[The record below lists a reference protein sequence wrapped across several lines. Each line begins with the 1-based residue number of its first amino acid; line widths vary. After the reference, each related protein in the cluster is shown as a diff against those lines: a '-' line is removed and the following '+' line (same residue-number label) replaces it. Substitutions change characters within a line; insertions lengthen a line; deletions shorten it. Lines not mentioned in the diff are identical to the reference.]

1 MKKRLPIILTLL
13 LVCIAVS
20 YASAANVVASP
31 QNLSVDGVD
40 ADCDKYNID
49 GSNYFKLRDLAQLL
63 SKTDSRFSVSFDE
76 QSNAVTVVSGKEY
89 TPVGGEL
96 ARGRDQSKTAVVS
109 KQSVLIDGKVA
120 DGLSVYNIG
129 GNNYFKLRDLGD
141 ALCFTVDYDAD
152 SNTAIVLS
160 KGSTAVYQN
169 AFEKLLKDVNE
180 KRRAD
185 MAREESFDGFEAYL
199 QHHRGE
205 VEITQAEIDSLKNL
219 NNPGKAVLTR
229 AEALEDVDLFF
240 RALHYSYGAYY
251 YFGEETF
258 QKAEDA
264 IRAELASYQT
274 IKWDQLV
281 SLIYSHLLFVRD
293 GHFSIAGRYEP
304 AFEKSVQYL
313 YYYSG
318 HSFGK
323 DESGYYLLGETEK
336 WYYTSCG
343 NANVEMKPYLDGSG
357 RVCYS
362 LCQFCPA
369 TAAHTADSITLTK
382 GAETKT
388 VSVTWSLSQSY
399 LEGGSQVPD
408 YHYLKS
414 NGIALITIRRFDWNY
429 EETMDE
435 FVRTGSD
442 LKNAK
447 LIIIDARSNSGG
459 DEDFI
464 KNWLKSYTGEEP
476 EQKTIISNWGT
487 AMFDRT
493 QAYADLGEEF
503 AAFRTGDK
511 DYELFQGK
519 LLENSTPILLLT
531 DSMSGSA
538 GESIVTYCRTLDNCL
553 VIGGPTRG
561 AQLVGNVRG
570 WTLPNSGIGFQFGQS
585 FHFIYNM
592 ENVDGKGYEPD
603 LWCDPKTSLQ
613 AVLSMVERYDLGSAE
628 GVAALRAAAEYSDQV
643 GRHFPLNVPQRRMS
657 RKRSILLNL
666 SYGHIPPSSER
677 KTAPEIILI
686 LGALLSLL

>member
-1 MKKRLPIILTLL
+1 MKKLLPIIMTLL
-13 LVCIAVS
+13 LVCIAAP

-63 SKTDSRFSVSFDE
+63 SKTDSRFSVAFDA
-76 QSNAVTVVSGKEY
+76 QSNAVTIVSGKEY
-89 TPVGGEL
+89 IPVGGEL
-96 ARGRDQSKTAVVS
+96 ARGQDQSKTAVVS
-109 KQSVLIDGKVA
+109 KQSVLIDGKAV
-120 DGLSVYNIG
+120 DGLSIYNIG

-141 ALCFTVDYDAD
+141 ALGFTVD
-152 SNTAIVLS
+152 
-160 KGSTAVYQN
+160 
-169 AFEKLLKDVNE
+169 
-180 KRRAD
+180 
-185 MAREESFDGFEAYL
+185 
-199 QHHRGE
+199 E
-205 VEITQAEIDSLKNL
+205 VEITQAEIDSLMDL
-219 NNPGKAVLTR
+219 NHPGKATLTR
-229 AEALEDVDLFF
+229 AEALEDVDLYF

-251 YFGEETF
+251 YFGEENF
-258 QKAEDA
+258 QKAENT
-264 IRAELASYQT
+264 IRAKLSSCKT
-274 IKWDQLV
+274 ITRDQLI
-281 SLIYSHLLFVRD
+281 SLMYSNLLFVRD
-293 GHFSIAGRYEP
+293 GHFCIAGRYEP
-304 AFEKSVQYL
+304 AYESSVQYL
-313 YYYSG
+313 YYYSDR
-318 HSFGK
+318 SFGK
-323 DESGYYLLGETEK
+323 DANGYYLLGESEK

-343 NANVEMKPYLDGSG
+343 NANAEMQPYLEKSG

-362 LCQFCPA
+362 LRQFCPA
-369 TAAHTADSITLTK
+369 TAAHTTDIITLTK
-382 GAETKT
+382 GGETKT
-388 VSVTWSLSQSY
+388 VSLTWSLSQSY
-399 LEGGSQVPD
+399 LEDGSQVPD

-519 LLENSTPILLLT
+519 LLANSTPILLLT

-538 GESIVTYCRTLDNCL
+538 GEGIVTYCRTLDNCL

-570 WTLPNSGIGFQFGQS
+570 WMLPNSAIGFQFGQAL
-585 FHFIYNM
+585 HFIYSM
-592 ENVDGKGYEPD
+592 ENVEGKGYAPD
-603 LWCDPKTSLQ
+603 LWCNPKTSLQ
-613 AVLSMVERYDLGSAE
+613 SVLNMVERYDLGSAE
-628 GVAALRAAAEYSDQV
+628 GVAALRAQL
-643 GRHFPLNVPQRRMS
+643 PN
-657 RKRSILLNL
+657 ILT
-666 SYGHIPPSSER
+666 
-677 KTAPEIILI
+677 K
-686 LGALLSLL
+686 

>member
-1 MKKRLPIILTLL
+1 MKKLLPIILTLL
-13 LVCIAVS
+13 LVCIAAP

-63 SKTDSRFSVSFDE
+63 SKTDSRFSISFDE
-76 QSNAVTVVSGKEY
+76 QSNAVAVVSGKEY
-89 TPVGGEL
+89 IPVGGEL
-96 ARGRDQSKTAVVS
+96 ARGQDQSKTAVVS
-109 KQSVLIDGKVA
+109 KQSVLIDGKAV
-120 DGLSVYNIG
+120 DGLSIYNIG

-141 ALCFTVDYDAD
+141 ALGFTVDYDAD

-169 AFEKLLKDVNE
+169 AFVKLLEDVNE

-185 MAREESFDGFEAYL
+185 MASEVTFDGFEDYL

-205 VEITQAEIDSLKNL
+205 VEITQAEIDSLMDL
-219 NNPGKAVLTR
+219 NHPGKATLTR
-229 AEALEDVDLFF
+229 AEALEDVDLYF

-251 YFGEETF
+251 YFGEENF
-258 QKAEDA
+258 QKAENT
-264 IRAELASYQT
+264 IRAKLSSCKT
-274 IKWDQLV
+274 ITRDQLI
-281 SLIYSHLLFVRD
+281 SLMYSNLLFVRD
-293 GHFSIAGRYEP
+293 GHFCIAGRYEP
-304 AFEKSVQYL
+304 AYESSVQYL
-313 YYYSG
+313 YYYSDR
-318 HSFGK
+318 SFGK
-323 DESGYYLLGETEK
+323 DTNGYYLLGESEK

-343 NANVEMKPYLDGSG
+343 NANAEMQPYLEKSG

-362 LCQFCPA
+362 LRQFCPA
-369 TAAHTADSITLTK
+369 TAAHTTDIITLTK
-382 GAETKT
+382 GGETKT
-388 VSVTWSLSQSY
+388 VSLTWSLSQSY
-399 LEGGSQVPD
+399 LEDGSQVPD

-414 NGIALITIRRFDWNY
+414 NGIALITIRRFDWNR
-429 EETMDE
+429 EDTMNE

-519 LLENSTPILLLT
+519 LLANSTPILLLT

-553 VIGGPTRG
+553 VIGSPTRG

-570 WTLPNSGIGFQFGQS
+570 WTLPNSGIGFQFGQAL
-585 FHFIYNM
+585 HFIYSM
-592 ENVDGKGYEPD
+592 ENVEGKGYAPD
-603 LWCDPKTSLQ
+603 LWCNPKTSLQ
-613 AVLSMVERYDLGSAE
+613 SVLNMVERYDLGSAE
-628 GVAALRAAAEYSDQV
+628 GVAALRAQL
-643 GRHFPLNVPQRRMS
+643 PN
-657 RKRSILLNL
+657 ILT
-666 SYGHIPPSSER
+666 
-677 KTAPEIILI
+677 K
-686 LGALLSLL
+686 

>member
-1 MKKRLPIILTLL
+1 MKKLLPIILTLL
-13 LVCIAVS
+13 LVCIAAP

-63 SKTDSRFSVSFDE
+63 SKTDSRFSISFDE
-76 QSNAVTVVSGKEY
+76 QSNAVAVVSGKEY
-89 TPVGGEL
+89 IPVGGEL

-109 KQSVLIDGKVA
+109 KQSILIDGKAA

-141 ALCFTVDYDAD
+141 ALGFTVDYDAD

-258 QKAEDA
+258 QKAENT
-264 IRAELASYQT
+264 IRAKLSSCKT
-274 IKWDQLV
+274 ITRDQLI
-281 SLIYSHLLFVRD
+281 SLMYSNLLFVRD

-318 HSFGK
+318 QSFGK
-323 DESGYYLLGETEK
+323 DESGYYLLGENEK

-362 LCQFCPA
+362 LRQFCPA

-399 LEGGSQVPD
+399 LEDGSQGPD

-613 AVLSMVERYDLGSAE
+613 AVLSMVERYGLGSAE
-628 GVAALRAAAEYSDQV
+628 GVAALRAQL
-643 GRHFPLNVPQRRMS
+643 PN
-657 RKRSILLNL
+657 ILT
-666 SYGHIPPSSER
+666 
-677 KTAPEIILI
+677 K
-686 LGALLSLL
+686 

>member
-1 MKKRLPIILTLL
+1 MKKLLPIILTLL
-13 LVCIAVS
+13 LVCIAAP

-63 SKTDSRFSVSFDE
+63 SKTDSRFSISFDE
-76 QSNAVTVVSGKEY
+76 QSNAVAVVSGKEY

-96 ARGRDQSKTAVVS
+96 ARGQDQSKTAVVS
-109 KQSVLIDGKVA
+109 KQSVLIDGKAA
-120 DGLSVYNIG
+120 DGLSIYNIG

-141 ALCFTVDYDAD
+141 ALGFTVDYDAD

-160 KGSTAVYQN
+160 KGSTIVYQN
-169 AFEKLLKDVNE
+169 AFEKLLEDVNE

-185 MAREESFDGFEAYL
+185 MASEVTFDGFEDYL

-205 VEITQAEIDSLKNL
+205 VEITQAEIDSLMDL
-219 NNPGKAVLTR
+219 NHPGKATLTR
-229 AEALEDVDLFF
+229 AEALEDVDLYF

-251 YFGEETF
+251 YFGEENF
-258 QKAEDA
+258 QKAENT
-264 IRAELASYQT
+264 IRAKLSSCKT
-274 IKWDQLV
+274 ITRDQLI
-281 SLIYSHLLFVRD
+281 SLMYSNLLFVRD
-293 GHFSIAGRYEP
+293 GHFCIAGRYEP
-304 AFEKSVQYL
+304 AYESSVQYL
-313 YYYSG
+313 YYYSDR
-318 HSFGK
+318 SFGK
-323 DESGYYLLGETEK
+323 DANGYYLLGESEK

-343 NANVEMKPYLDGSG
+343 NANAEMQPYLEKSG

-362 LCQFCPA
+362 LRQFCPA
-369 TAAHTADSITLTK
+369 TAAHTTDIITLTK
-382 GAETKT
+382 GGETKT
-388 VSVTWSLSQSY
+388 VSLTWSLSQSY
-399 LEGGSQVPD
+399 LEDGSQVPD

-519 LLENSTPILLLT
+519 LLANSTPILLLT

-553 VIGGPTRG
+553 AIGSPTRG

-570 WTLPNSGIGFQFGQS
+570 WMLPNSAIGFQFGQAL
-585 FHFIYNM
+585 HFIYSM
-592 ENVDGKGYEPD
+592 ENVEGKGYAPD
-603 LWCDPKTSLQ
+603 LWCNPKTSLQ
-613 AVLSMVERYDLGSAE
+613 SVLNMVERYDLGSDE
-628 GVAALRAAAEYSDQV
+628 GVAALRAQL
-643 GRHFPLNVPQRRMS
+643 PN
-657 RKRSILLNL
+657 ILT
-666 SYGHIPPSSER
+666 
-677 KTAPEIILI
+677 K
-686 LGALLSLL
+686 

>member
-1 MKKRLPIILTLL
+1 MKKLLPIILTLL
-13 LVCIAVS
+13 LVCIAAP
-20 YASAANVVASP
+20 YASAANVAVSP
-31 QNLSVDGVD
+31 QNLSVDGID

-63 SKTDSRFSVSFDE
+63 SKTDSRFSISFDE
-76 QSNAVTVVSGKEY
+76 QSNAVAVVSGKEY
-89 TPVGGEL
+89 IPVGGEL
-96 ARGRDQSKTAVVS
+96 ARGQDQSKTAVVS
-109 KQSVLIDGKVA
+109 KQSVLIDGKAV
-120 DGLSVYNIG
+120 DGLSIYNIG
-129 GNNYFKLRDLGD
+129 GNNYFKLRDLGN
-141 ALCFTVDYDAD
+141 ALGFTVDYDAD

-169 AFEKLLKDVNE
+169 AFVKLLEDVNE

-185 MAREESFDGFEAYL
+185 MASEVTFDGFEDYL

-205 VEITQAEIDSLKNL
+205 VEITQAEIDSLMDL
-219 NNPGKAVLTR
+219 NHPGKATLTR
-229 AEALEDVDLFF
+229 AEALEDVDLYF

-251 YFGEETF
+251 YFGEENF
-258 QKAEDA
+258 QKAEN
-264 IRAELASYQT
+264 T
-274 IKWDQLV
+274 IHAKLSSCKTITRDQLI
-281 SLIYSHLLFVRD
+281 SLMYSNLLFVRD
-293 GHFSIAGRYEP
+293 GHFCIAGRYEP
-304 AFEKSVQYL
+304 AYESSVQYL
-313 YYYSG
+313 YYYSDR
-318 HSFGK
+318 SFGK
-323 DESGYYLLGETEK
+323 DANGYYLLGESEK

-343 NANVEMKPYLDGSG
+343 NANAEMQPYLEKSG

-362 LCQFCPA
+362 LRQFCPA
-369 TAAHTADSITLTK
+369 TAAHTTDIITLTK
-382 GAETKT
+382 GGETKT
-388 VSVTWSLSQSY
+388 VSLTWSLSQSY
-399 LEGGSQVPD
+399 LEDGSQVPD

-553 VIGGPTRG
+553 VIGGSTRG

-570 WTLPNSGIGFQFGQS
+570 WMLPNSGIGFQFGQAL
-585 FHFIYNM
+585 HFIYSM
-592 ENVDGKGYEPD
+592 ENVEGKGYAPD
-603 LWCDPKTSLQ
+603 LWCNPKTSLQ
-613 AVLSMVERYDLGSAE
+613 SVLNMVERYDLGSAE
-628 GVAALRAAAEYSDQV
+628 GVAALRAQL
-643 GRHFPLNVPQRRMS
+643 PN
-657 RKRSILLNL
+657 ILT
-666 SYGHIPPSSER
+666 
-677 KTAPEIILI
+677 K
-686 LGALLSLL
+686 

>member
-1 MKKRLPIILTLL
+1 MTLL
-13 LVCIAVS
+13 LVCIAAP
-20 YASAANVVASP
+20 YASAANVTVSP

-63 SKTDSRFSVSFDE
+63 SKTDSCFSVSFDE
-76 QSNAVTVVSGKEY
+76 QSNAVAVVSGKEY
-89 TPVGGEL
+89 IPVGGEL
-96 ARGRDQSKTAVVS
+96 ARGQDHSKTAVVS
-109 KQSVLIDGKVA
+109 KQSVLIDGKAV
-120 DGLSVYNIG
+120 DGLSIYNIG
-129 GNNYFKLRDLGD
+129 GNNYFKLRDLGN
-141 ALCFTVDYDAD
+141 ALGFTVDYDAD

-169 AFEKLLKDVNE
+169 AFEKLLEDVNE

-185 MAREESFDGFEAYL
+185 MASEVTFDGFEDYL

-205 VEITQAEIDSLKNL
+205 VEITQAEIDSLMDL
-219 NNPGKAVLTR
+219 NHPGKATLTR
-229 AEALEDVDLFF
+229 AEALEDVDLYF

-251 YFGEETF
+251 YFGEENF
-258 QKAEDA
+258 QKAEN
-264 IRAELASYQT
+264 T
-274 IKWDQLV
+274 IHAKLSSCKTITRDQLI
-281 SLIYSHLLFVRD
+281 SLMYSNLLFVRD
-293 GHFSIAGRYEP
+293 GHFCIAGRYEP
-304 AFEKSVQYL
+304 AYESSVQYL
-313 YYYSG
+313 YYYSDR
-318 HSFGK
+318 SFGK
-323 DESGYYLLGETEK
+323 DANGYYLLGESEK

-343 NANVEMKPYLDGSG
+343 NANAEMQPYLEKSG

-362 LCQFCPA
+362 LRQFCPA
-369 TAAHTADSITLTK
+369 TAAHTTDIITLTK
-382 GAETKT
+382 GGETKT
-388 VSVTWSLSQSY
+388 VSLTWSLSQSY
-399 LEGGSQVPD
+399 LEDGSQVPD

-553 VIGGPTRG
+553 VIGGSTRG

-570 WTLPNSGIGFQFGQS
+570 WMLPNSGIGFQFGQAL
-585 FHFIYNM
+585 HFIYSM
-592 ENVDGKGYEPD
+592 ENVEGKGYAPD
-603 LWCDPKTSLQ
+603 LWCNPKTSLQ
-613 AVLSMVERYDLGSAE
+613 SVLNMVERYDLGSAE
-628 GVAALRAAAEYSDQV
+628 GVAALRAQL
-643 GRHFPLNVPQRRMS
+643 PN
-657 RKRSILLNL
+657 ILT
-666 SYGHIPPSSER
+666 
-677 KTAPEIILI
+677 K
-686 LGALLSLL
+686 

>member
-1 MKKRLPIILTLL
+1 MKKLLPIILTLL
-13 LVCIAVS
+13 LVCIAAP

-40 ADCDKYNID
+40 ADCNKYNID
-49 GSNYFKLRDLAQLL
+49 DSNYFKLRDLAQLL
-63 SKTDSRFSVSFDE
+63 NKTDSRFSISFDE
-76 QSNAVTVVSGKEY
+76 QSNAVAVVSGKEY

-96 ARGRDQSKTAVVS
+96 ARGQDQSKTAVVS
-109 KQSVLIDGKVA
+109 KQSVLIDGKAA
-120 DGLSVYNIG
+120 DGLSIYNIG

-141 ALCFTVDYDAD
+141 ALGFTVDYDAD

-169 AFEKLLKDVNE
+169 AFVKLLEDVNK

-185 MAREESFDGFEAYL
+185 MASEVTFDGFEDYL

-205 VEITQAEIDSLKNL
+205 VEITQAEIDSLMDL
-219 NNPGKAVLTR
+219 NHPGKATLTR
-229 AEALEDVDLFF
+229 AEALEDVDLYF

-251 YFGEETF
+251 YFGEENF
-258 QKAEDA
+258 QKAENT
-264 IRAELASYQT
+264 IRAKLSSCKT
-274 IKWDQLV
+274 ITRDQLI
-281 SLIYSHLLFVRD
+281 SLMYSNLLFVRD
-293 GHFSIAGRYEP
+293 GHFCIAGRYEP
-304 AFEKSVQYL
+304 AYESSVQYL
-313 YYYSG
+313 YYYSDR
-318 HSFGK
+318 SFGK
-323 DESGYYLLGETEK
+323 DANGYYLLGESEK

-343 NANVEMKPYLDGSG
+343 NANAEMQPYLEKSG

-362 LCQFCPA
+362 LRQFCPA
-369 TAAHTADSITLTK
+369 TAAHTTDIITLTK
-382 GAETKT
+382 GGETKT
-388 VSVTWSLSQSY
+388 VSLTWSLSQSY
-399 LEGGSQVPD
+399 LEDGSQVPD

-519 LLENSTPILLLT
+519 LLANSTPILLLT

-538 GESIVTYCRTLDNCL
+538 DESIVTYCRTLDNCL

-570 WTLPNSGIGFQFGQS
+570 WMLPNSAIGFQFGQAL
-585 FHFIYNM
+585 HFIYSM
-592 ENVDGKGYEPD
+592 ENVEGKGYAPD
-603 LWCDPKTSLQ
+603 LWCNPKTSLQ
-613 AVLSMVERYDLGSAE
+613 SVLNMVERYDLGSAE
-628 GVAALRAAAEYSDQV
+628 GVAALRAQL
-643 GRHFPLNVPQRRMS
+643 PN
-657 RKRSILLNL
+657 ILT
-666 SYGHIPPSSER
+666 
-677 KTAPEIILI
+677 K
-686 LGALLSLL
+686 

>member
-1 MKKRLPIILTLL
+1 MKKLLPIILTLL
-13 LVCIAVS
+13 LVCIAAP

-63 SKTDSRFSVSFDE
+63 SKTDSRFSISFDE
-76 QSNAVTVVSGKEY
+76 QSNAVAVVSGKEY
-89 TPVGGEL
+89 IPVGGEL
-96 ARGRDQSKTAVVS
+96 ARGQDHSKTAVVS
-109 KQSVLIDGKVA
+109 KQSVLIDGKAV
-120 DGLSVYNIG
+120 DGLSIYNIG
-129 GNNYFKLRDLGD
+129 GNNYFKLRDLGN
-141 ALCFTVDYDAD
+141 ALGFTVDYDAD

-169 AFEKLLKDVNE
+169 AFVKLLEDVNE

-185 MAREESFDGFEAYL
+185 MASEVTFDGFEDYL

-205 VEITQAEIDSLKNL
+205 VEITQAEIDSLMDL
-219 NNPGKAVLTR
+219 NHPGKATLTR
-229 AEALEDVDLFF
+229 AEALEDVDLYF

-251 YFGEETF
+251 YFGEENF
-258 QKAEDA
+258 QKAENT
-264 IRAELASYQT
+264 IRAKLSSCKT
-274 IKWDQLV
+274 ITRDQLI
-281 SLIYSHLLFVRD
+281 SLMYSNLLFVRD
-293 GHFSIAGRYEP
+293 GHFCIAGRYEP
-304 AFEKSVQYL
+304 AYESSVQYL
-313 YYYSG
+313 YYYSDR
-318 HSFGK
+318 SFGK
-323 DESGYYLLGETEK
+323 DANGYYLLGESEK

-343 NANVEMKPYLDGSG
+343 NANAEMQPYLEKSG

-362 LCQFCPA
+362 LRQFCPA
-369 TAAHTADSITLTK
+369 TAAHTTDIITLTK
-382 GAETKT
+382 GGETKT
-388 VSVTWSLSQSY
+388 VSLTWSLSQSY
-399 LEGGSQVPD
+399 LEDGSQVPD

-553 VIGGPTRG
+553 VIDGPTRG

-570 WTLPNSGIGFQFGQS
+570 WMLPNSAIGFQFGQAL
-585 FHFIYNM
+585 HFIYSM
-592 ENVDGKGYEPD
+592 ENVEGKGYAPD
-603 LWCDPKTSLQ
+603 LWCNPKTSLQ
-613 AVLSMVERYDLGSAE
+613 SVLNMVERYDLGSAE
-628 GVAALRAAAEYSDQV
+628 GVAALRAQL
-643 GRHFPLNVPQRRMS
+643 PN
-657 RKRSILLNL
+657 ILT
-666 SYGHIPPSSER
+666 
-677 KTAPEIILI
+677 K
-686 LGALLSLL
+686 

>member
-1 MKKRLPIILTLL
+1 MKKLLPIILTLL
-13 LVCIAVS
+13 LVCIAAP

-63 SKTDSRFSVSFDE
+63 SKTDSRFSISFDE
-76 QSNAVTVVSGKEY
+76 QSNAVAVVSGKEY
-89 TPVGGEL
+89 IPVGGEL
-96 ARGRDQSKTAVVS
+96 ARGQDQSKTAVVS
-109 KQSVLIDGKVA
+109 KQSVLIDGKAV
-120 DGLSVYNIG
+120 DGLSIYNIG
-129 GNNYFKLRDLGD
+129 GNNYFKLRDLGN
-141 ALCFTVDYDAD
+141 ALGFTVDYDAD

-169 AFEKLLKDVNE
+169 AFVKLLEDVNE

-185 MAREESFDGFEAYL
+185 MASEVTFDGFEDYL

-205 VEITQAEIDSLKNL
+205 VEITQAEIDSLMDL
-219 NNPGKAVLTR
+219 NHPGKATLTR
-229 AEALEDVDLFF
+229 AEALEDVDLYF

-251 YFGEETF
+251 YFGEENF
-258 QKAEDA
+258 QKAENT
-264 IRAELASYQT
+264 IRAKLSSCKT
-274 IKWDQLV
+274 ITRDQLI
-281 SLIYSHLLFVRD
+281 SLMYSNLLFVRD
-293 GHFSIAGRYEP
+293 GHFYIAGRYEP
-304 AFEKSVQYL
+304 AYESSVQYL
-313 YYYSG
+313 YYYSDR
-318 HSFGK
+318 SFGK
-323 DESGYYLLGETEK
+323 DANGYYLLGESEK

-343 NANVEMKPYLDGSG
+343 NANAEMQPYLEKSG

-362 LCQFCPA
+362 LRQFCPA
-369 TAAHTADSITLTK
+369 TAAHTTDIITLTK
-382 GAETKT
+382 GGETKT
-388 VSVTWSLSQSY
+388 VSLTWSLSQSY
-399 LEGGSQVPD
+399 LEDGSQVPD

-414 NGIALITIRRFDWNY
+414 NGIALITIRRFDWNR
-429 EETMDE
+429 EDIMNE

-519 LLENSTPILLLT
+519 LLANSTPILLLT

-553 VIGGPTRG
+553 VIGSPTRG

-570 WTLPNSGIGFQFGQS
+570 WTLPNSGIGFQFGQAL
-585 FHFIYNM
+585 HFIYSM
-592 ENVDGKGYEPD
+592 ENVEGKGYAPD
-603 LWCDPKTSLQ
+603 LWCNPKTSLQ
-613 AVLSMVERYDLGSAE
+613 SVLNMVERYDLGSAE
-628 GVAALRAAAEYSDQV
+628 GVAALRAQL
-643 GRHFPLNVPQRRMS
+643 PN
-657 RKRSILLNL
+657 ILT
-666 SYGHIPPSSER
+666 
-677 KTAPEIILI
+677 K
-686 LGALLSLL
+686 

>member
-1 MKKRLPIILTLL
+1 MKKLLPIILTLL
-13 LVCIAVS
+13 LVCIAAP

-63 SKTDSRFSVSFDE
+63 SKTDSRFSISFDE
-76 QSNAVTVVSGKEY
+76 QSNAVAVVSGKEY
-89 TPVGGEL
+89 IPVGGEL
-96 ARGRDQSKTAVVS
+96 ARGQDQSKTAVVS
-109 KQSVLIDGKVA
+109 KQSVLIDGKAV
-120 DGLSVYNIG
+120 DGLSIYNIG
-129 GNNYFKLRDLGD
+129 GNNYFKLRDLGN
-141 ALCFTVDYDAD
+141 ALGFTVDYDAD

-169 AFEKLLKDVNE
+169 AFVKLLEDVNE

-185 MAREESFDGFEAYL
+185 MASEVTFDGFEDYL

-205 VEITQAEIDSLKNL
+205 VEITQAEIDSLMDL
-219 NNPGKAVLTR
+219 NHPGKATLTR
-229 AEALEDVDLFF
+229 AEALEDVDLYF

-251 YFGEETF
+251 YFGEENF
-258 QKAEDA
+258 QKAENT
-264 IRAELASYQT
+264 IRAKLSSCKT
-274 IKWDQLV
+274 ITRDQLI
-281 SLIYSHLLFVRD
+281 SLMYSNLLFVRD
-293 GHFSIAGRYEP
+293 GHFCIAGRYEP
-304 AFEKSVQYL
+304 AYESSVQYL
-313 YYYSG
+313 YYYSDR
-318 HSFGK
+318 SFGK
-323 DESGYYLLGETEK
+323 DANGYYLLGESEK

-343 NANVEMKPYLDGSG
+343 NANAEMQPYLEKSG

-362 LCQFCPA
+362 LRQFCPA
-369 TAAHTADSITLTK
+369 TAAHTTDIITLTK
-382 GAETKT
+382 GGETKT
-388 VSVTWSLSQSY
+388 VSLTWSLIQSY
-399 LEGGSQVPD
+399 LEDGSQVPD

-519 LLENSTPILLLT
+519 LLANSTPILLLT

-553 VIGGPTRG
+553 VIGSPTRG

-570 WTLPNSGIGFQFGQS
+570 WMLPNSAIGFQFGQAL
-585 FHFIYNM
+585 HFIYSM
-592 ENVDGKGYEPD
+592 ENVEGKGYAPD
-603 LWCDPKTSLQ
+603 LWCNPKTSLQ
-613 AVLSMVERYDLGSAE
+613 SVLNMVERYDLGSAE
-628 GVAALRAAAEYSDQV
+628 GVAALRAQL
-643 GRHFPLNVPQRRMS
+643 PN
-657 RKRSILLNL
+657 ILT
-666 SYGHIPPSSER
+666 
-677 KTAPEIILI
+677 K
-686 LGALLSLL
+686 

>member
-1 MKKRLPIILTLL
+1 MKKLLPIILTLL
-13 LVCIAVS
+13 LVCIAAP

-63 SKTDSRFSVSFDE
+63 SRTDSRFSISFDE
-76 QSNAVTVVSGKEY
+76 QSNAVAVVSGKEY
-89 TPVGGEL
+89 IPVGGEL
-96 ARGRDQSKTAVVS
+96 ARGQDQSKTAVVS
-109 KQSVLIDGKVA
+109 KQSVLIDGKAV
-120 DGLSVYNIG
+120 DGLSIYNIG
-129 GNNYFKLRDLGD
+129 GNNYFKLCDLGN
-141 ALCFTVDYDAD
+141 ALGFTVDYDAD

-169 AFEKLLKDVNE
+169 AFVRLLEDVNE

-185 MAREESFDGFEAYL
+185 MASEVTFDGFEDYL

-205 VEITQAEIDSLKNL
+205 VEITQAEIDSLMDL
-219 NNPGKAVLTR
+219 NHPGKATLTR
-229 AEALEDVDLFF
+229 AEALEDVDLYF

-251 YFGEETF
+251 YFGEENF
-258 QKAEDA
+258 QKAENT
-264 IRAELASYQT
+264 IRAKLSSCKT
-274 IKWDQLV
+274 ITRDQLI
-281 SLIYSHLLFVRD
+281 SLMYSNLLFVRD
-293 GHFSIAGRYEP
+293 GHFCIAGRYEP
-304 AFEKSVQYL
+304 AYESSVQYL
-313 YYYSG
+313 YYYSDR
-318 HSFGK
+318 SFGK
-323 DESGYYLLGETEK
+323 DANGYYLLGESEK

-343 NANVEMKPYLDGSG
+343 NANAEMQPYLEKSG

-362 LCQFCPA
+362 LRQFCPA
-369 TAAHTADSITLTK
+369 TAAHTTDIITLTK
-382 GAETKT
+382 GGETKT
-388 VSVTWSLSQSY
+388 VSLTWSLSQSY
-399 LEGGSQVPD
+399 LEDGSQVPD

-429 EETMDE
+429 EDTMDE

-553 VIGGPTRG
+553 VIGSPTRG

-570 WTLPNSGIGFQFGQS
+570 WTLPNSGIGFQFGQAL
-585 FHFIYNM
+585 HFIYSM
-592 ENVDGKGYEPD
+592 ENVEGKGYAPD
-603 LWCDPKTSLQ
+603 LWCNPKTSLQ
-613 AVLSMVERYDLGSAE
+613 SVLNMVERYGLGSDE
-628 GVAALRAAAEYSDQV
+628 GVAALRAQL
-643 GRHFPLNVPQRRMS
+643 PN
-657 RKRSILLNL
+657 ILT
-666 SYGHIPPSSER
+666 
-677 KTAPEIILI
+677 K
-686 LGALLSLL
+686 

>member
-1 MKKRLPIILTLL
+1 MKKLLPIILTLL
-13 LVCIAVS
+13 LVCIAAP

-63 SKTDSRFSVSFDE
+63 SKTDSRFSISFDE
-76 QSNAVTVVSGKEY
+76 QSNAVAVVSGKEY
-89 TPVGGEL
+89 IPVGGEL
-96 ARGRDQSKTAVVS
+96 ARGQDHSKTAVVS
-109 KQSVLIDGKVA
+109 KQSVLIDGKAV
-120 DGLSVYNIG
+120 DGLSIYNIG
-129 GNNYFKLRDLGD
+129 GNNYFKLRDLGN
-141 ALCFTVDYDAD
+141 ALGFTVDYDAD

-169 AFEKLLKDVNE
+169 AFVKLLEDVNE

-185 MAREESFDGFEAYL
+185 MASEVTFDGFEDYL

-205 VEITQAEIDSLKNL
+205 VEITQAEIDSLMDL
-219 NNPGKAVLTR
+219 NHPGKATLTR
-229 AEALEDVDLFF
+229 AEALEDVDLYF

-251 YFGEETF
+251 YFGEENF
-258 QKAEDA
+258 QKAENT
-264 IRAELASYQT
+264 IRAKLSSCKT
-274 IKWDQLV
+274 ITRDQLI
-281 SLIYSHLLFVRD
+281 SLMYSNLLFIRD
-293 GHFSIAGRYEP
+293 GHFCIAGRYEP
-304 AFEKSVQYL
+304 AYESSVQYL
-313 YYYSG
+313 YYYSDR
-318 HSFGK
+318 SFGK
-323 DESGYYLLGETEK
+323 DANGYYLLGESEK

-343 NANVEMKPYLDGSG
+343 NANAEMQPYLEKSG

-362 LCQFCPA
+362 LRQFCPA
-369 TAAHTADSITLTK
+369 TAAHTTDIITLTK
-382 GAETKT
+382 GGETKT
-388 VSVTWSLSQSY
+388 VSLTWSLSHSY
-399 LEGGSQVPD
+399 LEDGSQVPD

-519 LLENSTPILLLT
+519 LLANSTPILLLT

-553 VIGGPTRG
+553 VIGSPTRG

-570 WTLPNSGIGFQFGQS
+570 WTLPNSGIGFQFGQAL
-585 FHFIYNM
+585 HFIYSM
-592 ENVDGKGYEPD
+592 ENVEGKGYAPD
-603 LWCDPKTSLQ
+603 LWCNPKTSLQ
-613 AVLSMVERYDLGSAE
+613 SVLNMVERYDLGSAE
-628 GVAALRAAAEYSDQV
+628 GVAALRAQL
-643 GRHFPLNVPQRRMS
+643 PN
-657 RKRSILLNL
+657 ILT
-666 SYGHIPPSSER
+666 
-677 KTAPEIILI
+677 K
-686 LGALLSLL
+686 

>member
-1 MKKRLPIILTLL
+1 MKKLLPIILTLL
-13 LVCIAVS
+13 LVCIAAP

-63 SKTDSRFSVSFDE
+63 SKTDSRFSISFDE
-76 QSNAVTVVSGKEY
+76 QSNAVAVVSGKEY

-96 ARGRDQSKTAVVS
+96 ARGQDQSKTAVVS
-109 KQSVLIDGKVA
+109 KQSVLIDGKAA
-120 DGLSVYNIG
+120 DGLSIYNIG
-129 GNNYFKLRDLGD
+129 GNNYFKLRDLGN
-141 ALCFTVDYDAD
+141 ALGFTVDYDAD

-169 AFEKLLKDVNE
+169 AFVKLLEDVNE

-185 MAREESFDGFEAYL
+185 MASEVTFDGFEDYL

-205 VEITQAEIDSLKNL
+205 VEITQAEIDSLMDL
-219 NNPGKAVLTR
+219 NHPGKATLTR
-229 AEALEDVDLFF
+229 AEALEDVDLYF

-251 YFGEETF
+251 YFGEENF
-258 QKAEDA
+258 QKAENT
-264 IRAELASYQT
+264 IRAKLSSCKT
-274 IKWDQLV
+274 ITRDQLI
-281 SLIYSHLLFVRD
+281 SLMYSNLLFVRD
-293 GHFSIAGRYEP
+293 GHFCIAGRYEP
-304 AFEKSVQYL
+304 AYESSVQYL
-313 YYYSG
+313 YYYSDR
-318 HSFGK
+318 SFGK
-323 DESGYYLLGETEK
+323 DANGYYLLGESEK

-343 NANVEMKPYLDGSG
+343 NANAEMQPYLEKSG

-362 LCQFCPA
+362 LRQFCPA
-369 TAAHTADSITLTK
+369 TAAHTTDIITLTK
-382 GAETKT
+382 GGETKT
-388 VSVTWSLSQSY
+388 VSLTWSLSQSY
-399 LEGGSQVPD
+399 LEDGSQVPD

-447 LIIIDARSNSGG
+447 LIIDARSNSGG

-519 LLENSTPILLLT
+519 LLANSTPILLLT

-553 VIGGPTRG
+553 VIGSPTRG

-570 WTLPNSGIGFQFGQS
+570 WMLPNSAIGFQFGQAL
-585 FHFIYNM
+585 HFIYSM
-592 ENVDGKGYEPD
+592 ENVEGKGYAPD
-603 LWCDPKTSLQ
+603 LWCNPKTSLQ
-613 AVLSMVERYDLGSAE
+613 SVLNMVERYDLGSAE
-628 GVAALRAAAEYSDQV
+628 GVAALRAQL
-643 GRHFPLNVPQRRMS
+643 PN
-657 RKRSILLNL
+657 ILT
-666 SYGHIPPSSER
+666 
-677 KTAPEIILI
+677 K
-686 LGALLSLL
+686 

>member
-1 MKKRLPIILTLL
+1 MKKLLPIILTLL
-13 LVCIAVS
+13 LVCIAAP

-63 SKTDSRFSVSFDE
+63 SKTDSRFSISFDK
-76 QSNAVTVVSGKEY
+76 QSNAVAVVSGKEY

-96 ARGRDQSKTAVVS
+96 ARGQDQSKTAVVS
-109 KQSVLIDGKVA
+109 KQSVLIDGKAA
-120 DGLSVYNIG
+120 DGLSIYNIG

-141 ALCFTVDYDAD
+141 ALGFTVDYDAD

-160 KGSTAVYQN
+160 KGSTIVYQN
-169 AFEKLLKDVNE
+169 AFEKLLEDVNE

-185 MAREESFDGFEAYL
+185 MASEVTFDGFEDYL

-205 VEITQAEIDSLKNL
+205 VEITQAEIDSLMDL
-219 NNPGKAVLTR
+219 NHPGKATLTR

-258 QKAEDA
+258 QKAENT
-264 IRAELASYQT
+264 IRAKLSSCKT
-274 IKWDQLV
+274 ITRDQLI
-281 SLIYSHLLFVRD
+281 SLMYSNLLFVRD

-318 HSFGK
+318 QSFGK
-323 DESGYYLLGETEK
+323 DESGYYLLGENEK

-362 LCQFCPA
+362 LRQFCPA

-399 LEGGSQVPD
+399 LEDGSQVPD

-414 NGIALITIRRFDWNY
+414 NDIALITIRRFDWNY

-553 VIGGPTRG
+553 VIGSPTRG

-570 WTLPNSGIGFQFGQS
+570 WTLPNSGIGFQFGQAL
-585 FHFIYNM
+585 HFIYSM
-592 ENVDGKGYEPD
+592 ENVEGKGYAPD
-603 LWCDPKTSLQ
+603 LWCNPKTSLQ
-613 AVLSMVERYDLGSAE
+613 SVLNMVERYDLGSAE
-628 GVAALRAAAEYSDQV
+628 GVAALRAQL
-643 GRHFPLNVPQRRMS
+643 PN
-657 RKRSILLNL
+657 ILT
-666 SYGHIPPSSER
+666 
-677 KTAPEIILI
+677 K
-686 LGALLSLL
+686 

>member
-1 MKKRLPIILTLL
+1 MKKLLPIILTLL
-13 LVCIAVS
+13 LVCIAAP

-63 SKTDSRFSVSFDE
+63 SKTDSRFSVAFDA
-76 QSNAVTVVSGKEY
+76 QSNAVTIVSGKEY
-89 TPVGGEL
+89 IPVGGEL
-96 ARGRDQSKTAVVS
+96 ARGQDQSKTAVVS
-109 KQSVLIDGKVA
+109 KQSVLIDGKAV
-120 DGLSVYNIG
+120 DGLSIYNIG
-129 GNNYFKLRDLGD
+129 GNNYFKLRDLGN
-141 ALCFTVDYDAD
+141 ALGFTVDYDAD
-152 SNTAIVLS
+152 SKTAIVLS

-169 AFEKLLKDVNE
+169 AFVKLLEDVNE

-185 MAREESFDGFEAYL
+185 MASEVTFDGFEDYL

-205 VEITQAEIDSLKNL
+205 VEITQAEIDSLMDL
-219 NNPGKAVLTR
+219 NHPGKATLTR
-229 AEALEDVDLFF
+229 AEALEDVDLYF

-251 YFGEETF
+251 YFGEENF
-258 QKAEDA
+258 QKAENT
-264 IRAELASYQT
+264 IRAKLSSCKT
-274 IKWDQLV
+274 ITRDQLI
-281 SLIYSHLLFVRD
+281 SLMYSNLLFVRD
-293 GHFSIAGRYEP
+293 GHFCIAGRYEP
-304 AFEKSVQYL
+304 AYESSVQYL
-313 YYYSG
+313 YYYSDR
-318 HSFGK
+318 SFGK
-323 DESGYYLLGETEK
+323 DANGYYLLGESEK

-343 NANVEMKPYLDGSG
+343 NANAEMQPYLEKSG

-362 LCQFCPA
+362 LRQFCPA
-369 TAAHTADSITLTK
+369 TAAHTTDIITLTK
-382 GAETKT
+382 GGETKT
-388 VSVTWSLSQSY
+388 VSLTWSLSQSY
-399 LEGGSQVPD
+399 LEDGSQVPD

-519 LLENSTPILLLT
+519 LLANSTPILLLT

-570 WTLPNSGIGFQFGQS
+570 WMLPNSAIGFQFGRAL
-585 FHFIYNM
+585 HFIYSM
-592 ENVDGKGYEPD
+592 ENVEGKGYAPD
-603 LWCDPKTSLQ
+603 LWCNPKTSLQ
-613 AVLSMVERYDLGSAE
+613 SVLNMVERYDLGSSE
-628 GVAALRAAAEYSDQV
+628 GVAALRAQL
-643 GRHFPLNVPQRRMS
+643 PN
-657 RKRSILLNL
+657 ILT
-666 SYGHIPPSSER
+666 
-677 KTAPEIILI
+677 K
-686 LGALLSLL
+686 

>member
-1 MKKRLPIILTLL
+1 MIGGK
-13 LVCIAVS
+13 AV
-20 YASAANVVASP
+20 
-31 QNLSVDGVD
+31 
-40 ADCDKYNID
+40 
-49 GSNYFKLRDLAQLL
+49 
-63 SKTDSRFSVSFDE
+63 
-76 QSNAVTVVSGKEY
+76 
-89 TPVGGEL
+89 
-96 ARGRDQSKTAVVS
+96 
-109 KQSVLIDGKVA
+109 
-120 DGLSVYNIG
+120 DGLSIYNIG

-141 ALCFTVDYDAD
+141 ALGFTVDYDAD

-160 KGSTAVYQN
+160 KGSTIVYQN
-169 AFEKLLKDVNE
+169 AFEKLLEDVNE

-185 MAREESFDGFEAYL
+185 MASEVTFDGFEDYL

-205 VEITQAEIDSLKNL
+205 VEITQAEIDSLMDL
-219 NNPGKAVLTR
+219 NHPGKATLTR
-229 AEALEDVDLFF
+229 AEALEDVDLYF

-251 YFGEETF
+251 YFGEENF
-258 QKAEDA
+258 QKAENT
-264 IRAELASYQT
+264 IRAKLSSCKT
-274 IKWDQLV
+274 ITRDQLI
-281 SLIYSHLLFVRD
+281 SLMYSNLLFVRD

-318 HSFGK
+318 QSFGK
-323 DESGYYLLGETEK
+323 DESGYYLLGENEK

-362 LCQFCPA
+362 LRQFCPA
-369 TAAHTADSITLTK
+369 TAVHTADSITLTK

-399 LEGGSQVPD
+399 LEDGSQVPD

-553 VIGGPTRG
+553 VIGSPTRG

-570 WTLPNSGIGFQFGQS
+570 WTLPNSGIGFQFGQAL
-585 FHFIYNM
+585 HFIYSM
-592 ENVDGKGYEPD
+592 ENVEGKGYAPD
-603 LWCDPKTSLQ
+603 LWCNPKTSLQ
-613 AVLSMVERYDLGSAE
+613 SVLNMVERYDLGSAE
-628 GVAALRAAAEYSDQV
+628 GVAALRAQL
-643 GRHFPLNVPQRRMS
+643 PN
-657 RKRSILLNL
+657 ILT
-666 SYGHIPPSSER
+666 
-677 KTAPEIILI
+677 K
-686 LGALLSLL
+686 

>member
-1 MKKRLPIILTLL
+1 MKKLLPIILTLL
-13 LVCIAVS
+13 LVCVAVP
-20 YASAANVVASP
+20 YASAANVAVSP

-63 SKTDSRFSVSFDE
+63 SKTDSRFSISFDE
-76 QSNAVTVVSGKEY
+76 QSNAVAVVSGKEY
-89 TPVGGEL
+89 IPVGGEL
-96 ARGRDQSKTAVVS
+96 ARGQDQSKTAVVS
-109 KQSVLIDGKVA
+109 KQSVLIDGKAV
-120 DGLSVYNIG
+120 DGLSIYNIG
-129 GNNYFKLRDLGD
+129 GNNYFKLRDLGN
-141 ALCFTVDYDAD
+141 ALGFTVDYDAD

-169 AFEKLLKDVNE
+169 AFEKLLEDVNE
-180 KRRAD
+180 NRRAD
-185 MAREESFDGFEAYL
+185 MASEVTFDGFEDYL

-205 VEITQAEIDSLKNL
+205 VEITQAEIDSLMDL
-219 NNPGKAVLTR
+219 NHPGKATLTR
-229 AEALEDVDLFF
+229 AEALEDVDLYF

-251 YFGEETF
+251 YFGEENF
-258 QKAEDA
+258 QKAENT
-264 IRAELASYQT
+264 IRAKLSSCKT
-274 IKWDQLV
+274 ITRDQLI
-281 SLIYSHLLFVRD
+281 SLMYSNLLFVRD

-313 YYYSG
+313 YYYSSQ
-318 HSFGK
+318 SFGK
-323 DESGYYLLGETEK
+323 DANGYYLLGESEK

-343 NANVEMKPYLDGSG
+343 NANAEMQPYLEKSG

-362 LCQFCPA
+362 LRQFCPA

-399 LEGGSQVPD
+399 LEDGSQVPD

-414 NGIALITIRRFDWNY
+414 NDIALITIRRFDWNY

-464 KNWLKSYTGEEP
+464 KSWLKSYTGEEP

-570 WTLPNSGIGFQFGQS
+570 WMLPNSAIGFQFGQAL
-585 FHFIYNM
+585 HFIYSM
-592 ENVDGKGYEPD
+592 ENVEGKGYAPD
-603 LWCDPKTSLQ
+603 LWCNPKTSLQ
-613 AVLSMVERYDLGSAE
+613 SVLNMVERYDLGSAE
-628 GVAALRAAAEYSDQV
+628 GVAALRAQL
-643 GRHFPLNVPQRRMS
+643 PN
-657 RKRSILLNL
+657 ILT
-666 SYGHIPPSSER
+666 
-677 KTAPEIILI
+677 K
-686 LGALLSLL
+686 

>member
-1 MKKRLPIILTLL
+1 MKKLLPIILTLL
-13 LVCIAVS
+13 LVCIAAP

-63 SKTDSRFSVSFDE
+63 SKTDSRFSISFDE
-76 QSNAVTVVSGKEY
+76 QSNAVAVVSGKEY
-89 TPVGGEL
+89 IPVGGEL
-96 ARGRDQSKTAVVS
+96 ARGQDQSKTAVVS
-109 KQSVLIDGKVA
+109 KQSVLIDGKAV
-120 DGLSVYNIG
+120 DGLSIYNIG

-141 ALCFTVDYDAD
+141 ALGFTVDYDAD

-169 AFEKLLKDVNE
+169 AFVKLLEDVNE

-185 MAREESFDGFEAYL
+185 MASEVTFDGFEDYL

-205 VEITQAEIDSLKNL
+205 VEITQAEIDSLMDL
-219 NNPGKAVLTR
+219 NHPGKATLTR
-229 AEALEDVDLFF
+229 AEALEDVDLYF

-251 YFGEETF
+251 YFGEENF
-258 QKAEDA
+258 QKAENT
-264 IRAELASYQT
+264 IRAKLSSCKT
-274 IKWDQLV
+274 ITRDQLI
-281 SLIYSHLLFVRD
+281 SLMYSNLLFVRD
-293 GHFSIAGRYEP
+293 GHFCIAGRYEP
-304 AFEKSVQYL
+304 AYESSVQYL
-313 YYYSG
+313 YYYSDR
-318 HSFGK
+318 SFGK
-323 DESGYYLLGETEK
+323 DTNGYYLLGESEK

-343 NANVEMKPYLDGSG
+343 NANAEMQPYLEKSG

-362 LCQFCPA
+362 LRQFCPA
-369 TAAHTADSITLTK
+369 TAAHTTDIITLTK
-382 GAETKT
+382 GGETKT
-388 VSVTWSLSQSY
+388 VSLTWSLSQSY
-399 LEGGSQVPD
+399 LEDGSQVPD

-414 NGIALITIRRFDWNY
+414 NGIALITIRRFDWNR
-429 EETMDE
+429 EDTMNE

-553 VIGGPTRG
+553 VIGSPTRG

-570 WTLPNSGIGFQFGQS
+570 WTLPNSGIGFQFGQAL
-585 FHFIYNM
+585 HFIYSM
-592 ENVDGKGYEPD
+592 ENVEGKGYAPD
-603 LWCDPKTSLQ
+603 LWCNPKTSLQ
-613 AVLSMVERYDLGSAE
+613 SVLNMVERYGPGSDE
-628 GVAALRAAAEYSDQV
+628 GVAALRAQL
-643 GRHFPLNVPQRRMS
+643 PN
-657 RKRSILLNL
+657 ILT
-666 SYGHIPPSSER
+666 
-677 KTAPEIILI
+677 K
-686 LGALLSLL
+686 

>member
-1 MKKRLPIILTLL
+1 MKKLLPIILTLL
-13 LVCIAVS
+13 LVCIAAP

-63 SKTDSRFSVSFDE
+63 SKTDSRFSISFDE
-76 QSNAVTVVSGKEY
+76 QSNAVAVVSGKEY
-89 TPVGGEL
+89 IPVGGEL
-96 ARGRDQSKTAVVS
+96 ARGQDHSKTAVVS
-109 KQSVLIDGKVA
+109 KQSVLIDGKAV
-120 DGLSVYNIG
+120 DGLSIYNIG

-141 ALCFTVDYDAD
+141 ALGFTVDYDAD

-169 AFEKLLKDVNE
+169 AFVKLLEDVNE

-185 MAREESFDGFEAYL
+185 MASEVTFDGFEDYL

-205 VEITQAEIDSLKNL
+205 VEITQAEIDSLMDL
-219 NNPGKAVLTR
+219 NHPGKATLTR
-229 AEALEDVDLFF
+229 AEALEDVDLYF

-251 YFGEETF
+251 YFGEENF
-258 QKAEDA
+258 QKAENT
-264 IRAELASYQT
+264 IRAKLSSCKT
-274 IKWDQLV
+274 ITRDQLI
-281 SLIYSHLLFVRD
+281 SLMYSNLLFVRD
-293 GHFSIAGRYEP
+293 GHFCIAGRYEP
-304 AFEKSVQYL
+304 AYESSVQYL
-313 YYYSG
+313 YYYSDR
-318 HSFGK
+318 SFGK
-323 DESGYYLLGETEK
+323 DANGYYLLGESEK

-343 NANVEMKPYLDGSG
+343 NANAEMQPYLEKSG

-362 LCQFCPA
+362 LRQFCPA
-369 TAAHTADSITLTK
+369 TAAHTTDIITLTK
-382 GAETKT
+382 GGETKT
-388 VSVTWSLSQSY
+388 VSLTWSLSQSY
-399 LEGGSQVPD
+399 LEDGSQVPD

-414 NGIALITIRRFDWNY
+414 NGIALITIRRFDWNR
-429 EETMDE
+429 EDTMNE

-519 LLENSTPILLLT
+519 LLANSTPILLLT

-553 VIGGPTRG
+553 VIGSPTRG

-570 WTLPNSGIGFQFGQS
+570 WTLPNSGIGFQFGQAL
-585 FHFIYNM
+585 HFIYSM
-592 ENVDGKGYEPD
+592 ENVEGKGYAPD
-603 LWCDPKTSLQ
+603 LWCNPKTSLQ
-613 AVLSMVERYDLGSAE
+613 SVLNMVERYDLGSAE
-628 GVAALRAAAEYSDQV
+628 GVAALRAQL
-643 GRHFPLNVPQRRMS
+643 PN
-657 RKRSILLNL
+657 ILT
-666 SYGHIPPSSER
+666 
-677 KTAPEIILI
+677 K
-686 LGALLSLL
+686 

>member
-1 MKKRLPIILTLL
+1 MKKLLPIILTLL
-13 LVCIAVS
+13 LVCIAAP

-63 SKTDSRFSVSFDE
+63 SKTDSRFSISFDE
-76 QSNAVTVVSGKEY
+76 QSNAVAVVSGKEY
-89 TPVGGEL
+89 IPVGGEL
-96 ARGRDQSKTAVVS
+96 ARGQDQSKTAVVS
-109 KQSVLIDGKVA
+109 KQSVLIDGKAV
-120 DGLSVYNIG
+120 DGLSIYNIG
-129 GNNYFKLRDLGD
+129 GNNYFKMRDLGD
-141 ALCFTVDYDAD
+141 ALGFTVDYDAD

-169 AFEKLLKDVNE
+169 AFVKLLEDVNE

-185 MAREESFDGFEAYL
+185 MASEVTFDGFEDYL

-205 VEITQAEIDSLKNL
+205 VEITQAEIDSLMDL
-219 NNPGKAVLTR
+219 NHPGKATLTR
-229 AEALEDVDLFF
+229 AEALEDVDLYF

-251 YFGEETF
+251 YFGEENF
-258 QKAEDA
+258 QKAENT
-264 IRAELASYQT
+264 IRAKLSSCKT
-274 IKWDQLV
+274 ITRDQLI
-281 SLIYSHLLFVRD
+281 SLMYSNLLFVRD
-293 GHFSIAGRYEP
+293 GHFCIAGRYEP
-304 AFEKSVQYL
+304 AYESSVQYL
-313 YYYSG
+313 YYYSDR
-318 HSFGK
+318 SFGK
-323 DESGYYLLGETEK
+323 DTNGYYLLGESEK

-343 NANVEMKPYLDGSG
+343 NANAEMQPYLEKSG

-362 LCQFCPA
+362 LRQFCPA
-369 TAAHTADSITLTK
+369 TAAHTTDIITLTK
-382 GAETKT
+382 GGETKT
-388 VSVTWSLSQSY
+388 VSLTWSLSQSY
-399 LEGGSQVPD
+399 LEDGSQVPD

-414 NGIALITIRRFDWNY
+414 NGIALITIRRFDWNR
-429 EETMDE
+429 EDTMNE

-519 LLENSTPILLLT
+519 LLANSTPILLLT

-570 WTLPNSGIGFQFGQS
+570 WTLPNSGIGFQFGQAL
-585 FHFIYNM
+585 HFIYSM
-592 ENVDGKGYEPD
+592 ENVEGKGYAPD
-603 LWCDPKTSLQ
+603 LWCNPKTSLQ
-613 AVLSMVERYDLGSAE
+613 SVLNMVERYGPGSDE
-628 GVAALRAAAEYSDQV
+628 GVAALRAQL
-643 GRHFPLNVPQRRMS
+643 PN
-657 RKRSILLNL
+657 ILT
-666 SYGHIPPSSER
+666 
-677 KTAPEIILI
+677 K
-686 LGALLSLL
+686 